1 MTVRHRQ
8 RKGAKSGFFL
18 YAREKAF
25 SKPRLF
31 PPKPPEDSLKVPNNP
46 TRPASFLRQFSPQHS
61 PVARLFRG
69 KKGLFCPQRPP
80 YPPFCPPERPR
91 FAPGAARFLPGAPGW
106 RPGLPRFCPG
116 PRRPRTPPG
125 TPEAPACAAFL
136 PARARFRPLCA
147 ARTPEGC
154 PARRRN
160 HPAVRRQPARS
171 RRPPPEGQPAAPPR
185 HSLGAGNPDC
195 RGRLSRFAVKKC
207 ATPRGD
213 QIPGHDG

>member
-25 SKPRLF
+25 SKPPAF
-31 PPKPPEDSLKVPNNP
+31 SPKPPEDSLKVPNNP

-91 FAPGAARFLPGAPGW
+91 FAPAPPVFCPARARMETRLAPGFARAPGARAHPWDPGS
-106 RPGLPRFCPG
+106 
-116 PRRPRTPPG
+116 
-125 TPEAPACAAFL
+125 PACAAFL
-136 PARARFRPLCA
+136 PARTRLCPPCA

-160 HPAVRRQPARS
+160 HPAVRRQPARC
-171 RRPPPEGQPAAPPR
+171 RRPPPEGQPAPR
-185 HSLGAGNPDC
+185 RGTALG
-195 RGRLSRFAVKKC
+195 LE
-207 ATPRGD
+207 TPTAEVGF
-213 QIPGHDG
+213 PASP

>member
-25 SKPRLF
+25 SKPQLF
-31 PPKPPEDSLKVPNNP
+31 PPNPPEDSLKVPNNP

-80 YPPFCPPERPR
+80 YPPFCPPERPVLPP
-91 FAPGAARFLPGAPGW
+91 APPV
-106 RPGLPRFCPG
+106 FC
-116 PRRPRTPPG
+116 
-125 TPEAPACAAFL
+125 
-136 PARARFRPLCA
+136 PARARMETRLAPVLPGTPAPAHTSWDPGSPCVCGFFARPHPLL
-147 ARTPEGC
+147 
-154 PARRRN
+154 
-160 HPAVRRQPARS
+160 PAVRRPNAR
-171 RRPPPEGQPAAPPR
+171 RLPRPPPKPPSRAPPALPLPPTAARRSAAAPPR

>member
-25 SKPRLF
+25 SKPQLF

-80 YPPFCPPERPR
+80 YPPFCPPERPVLPR
-91 FAPGAARFLPGAPGW
+91 RRPFFARRAPGW

-116 PRRPRTPPG
+116 PRHPRTPSGPRK
-125 TPEAPACAAFL
+125 PPRVRLFCPPAPAS
-136 PARARFRPLCA
+136 ARRAPPERPKVAPLCA
-147 ARTPEGC
+147 ARTPVAA
-154 PARRRN
+154 ARR
-160 HPAVRRQPARS
+160 PKVS
-171 RRPPPEGQPAAPPR
+171 PPPR
-185 HSLGAGNPDC
+185 
-195 RGRLSRFAVKKC
+195 RGTV
-207 ATPRGD
+207 
-213 QIPGHDG
+213 